1 MLMSYQ
7 WAEPLQWSI
16 HHHMNTPIY
25 YNSLICLLGD
35 SAHAT
40 TPHQASGAGQCLE
53 DSLIL
58 SILLGTAQ
66 DSSQIQAAF
75 QAYDEIRRP
84 RAQEVVRTSQEAG
97 LIYTYQDPVIGSDIY
112 KVAENLNKRFLWI
125 WEHDLEADVK
135 VALSRFSELTATTSV

>member
-1 MLMSYQ
+1 MSYQ

-16 HHHMNTPIY
+16 HHHMNTPVY
-25 YNSLICLLGD
+25 YNGLICLLGD

-58 SILLGTAQ
+58 SILLGSVQ
-66 DSSQIQAAF
+66 GSSQIQAAF

-97 LIYTYQDPVIGSDIY
+97 LIYTYQDPVIGSDIH

-125 WEHDLEADVK
+125 WEHDLEADVNTA
-135 VALSRFSELTATTSV
+135 VRRFYELMASGSI